1 MIDTHWLDNP
11 RTIEVNHNDTT
22 EALFM
27 LYDLRSSLS
36 EKMKDK
42 PLSDSDDTIGE
53 AIDHVI
59 QFIEQLDQK
68 CTEIA
73 PCNI

>member
-1 MIDTHWLDNP
+1 MIETHWLDNP
-11 RTIEVNHNDTT
+11 RLVEVNHNDTT

-27 LYDLRSSLS
+27 LYDLRTSLS

-42 PLSDSDDTIGE
+42 PLNDSDDTIGE

-73 PCNI
+73 P

>member
-1 MIDTHWLDNP
+1 MIDTHWLDNS
-11 RTIEVNHNDTT
+11 RLVEVNHNDTT

-27 LYDLRSSLS
+27 LYDLRTSLS
-36 EKMKDK
+36 EKMKDM

-53 AIDHVI
+53 TIDHVI

-73 PCNI
+73 P

>member
-11 RTIEVNHNDTT
+11 RSIEVNHNDTT

-27 LYDLRSSLS
+27 LHDLRTVLS
-36 EKMKDK
+36 DK
-42 PLSDSDDTIGE
+42 VKNQPLDDSDDTVGE

-59 QFIEQLDQK
+59 EFIEQLDHK
-68 CTEIA
+68 CTEVA
-73 PCNI
+73 P

>member
-11 RTIEVNHNDTT
+11 RLVEVNHNDTT
-22 EALFM
+22 DALFM
-27 LYDLRSSLS
+27 LYDIRTSLS
-36 EKMKDK
+36 EKMKDM

-73 PCNI
+73 P

>member
-11 RTIEVNHNDTT
+11 RLVEVNHNDTT

-27 LYDLRSSLS
+27 LYDIRTSLS
-36 EKMKDK
+36 EKMKDM

-73 PCNI
+73 P

>member
-11 RTIEVNHNDTT
+11 RSIEVNHNDTT

-27 LYDLRSSLS
+27 LYDLRTALS
-36 EKMKDK
+36 DK
-42 PLSDSDDTIGE
+42 VKNQPLDDSDDTIGE

-59 QFIEQLDQK
+59 EFIEQLDHK
-68 CTEIA
+68 CTEVA
-73 PCNI
+73 PCNT